1 MAMDYEKIYRIAF
14 ELPSP
19 PKELKYDWAAYI
31 IFPYVRFLNKE
42 GYGFSVFCK
51 DNDDK
56 TTDFI
61 YLNANWGVVLKQH
74 LLTRYRKRIQKELN
88 SLDIRSNSKDR
99 ILLLINA
106 VFNLCVKCAL
116 FEFDT
121 DNYYIYTRLG
131 FIPSSRLSEHIFEGK
146 TFLSVDLLKPN
157 QLKVWE
163 EIELKIGNVNNKP
176 LDTLKIEATYDYELG
191 KFVYH

>member
-19 PKELKYDWAAYI
+19 PKEPKYDWAAYI

-61 YLNANWGVVLKQH
+61 YLNAC
-74 LLTRYRKRIQKELN
+74 LLYTSPSPRDTE
-88 SLDIRSNSKDR
+88 RSR
-99 ILLLINA
+99 M
-106 VFNLCVKCAL
+106 
-116 FEFDT
+116 
-121 DNYYIYTRLG
+121 
-131 FIPSSRLSEHIFEGK
+131 PSS
-146 TFLSVDLLKPN
+146 
-157 QLKVWE
+157 
-163 EIELKIGNVNNKP
+163 
-176 LDTLKIEATYDYELG
+176 A
-191 KFVYH
+191 